1 MDAHKREFVRR
12 VVAGS
17 FLAAIGAIAVWELI
31 ETRASGGGQPPVSL
45 IGGSSTQ
52 QSTTQDSTTSTGSQQ
67 STSQTSQT
75 TSKTSKSSTTT
86 QQVPPGYVFVTGI
99 GALAGKSYAY
109 FNHPT
114 QGLSILVSI
123 SGQWR
128 AFSATCTHA
137 PCTVGYSG
145 SQIQC
150 PCHGGTFDATTG
162 AVTGGPPPTRLPE
175 FGVIVQNSNLYVSS
189 SVIN

>member
-1 MDAHKREFVRR
+1 LDAHKREFVRR

-17 FLAAIGAIAVWELI
+17 FLAAIGVIAVWELI
-31 ETRASGGGQPPVSL
+31 ETRVPGGGQPPVSI

-52 QSTTQDSTTSTGSQQ
+52 QSTTQGSTTSTGSQQ
-67 STSQTSQT
+67 STTQT
-75 TSKTSKSSTTT
+75 TSKSSRSSTTT
-86 QQVPPGYVFVTGI
+86 QQVPPGYFFVTGI
-99 GALAGKSYAY
+99 GALAGKTYAY

-114 QGLSILVSI
+114 QGLSMLVSV

-150 PCHGGTFDATTG
+150 PCHGGSFDPTTG

-175 FGVIVQNSNLYVSS
+175 FGVVVQNSNLYVSS
-189 SVIN
+189 SIIN